1 MIYLGHGRG
10 GVARLDGRIA
20 RFLYLFDFAICN
32 GKNEFHDSHLAGDP
46 DYSLLFY
53 IADGLS
59 VLVVLLISRLDV
71 DVERMESGNLAA
83 GVKRLVRLIDVDVF
97 IFMMLLLG
105 TCWGFLESFLFV
117 FLMELKANS
126 YLLGSNLR
134 IHEII
139 RPHSHSLSVSGMT
152 VTLGCVIGVPF
163 LYISD
168 LIVRKI
174 GSVNVFVVAFVIYC
188 IRFFG
193 YSLIWYVAINY
204 FWQ

>member
-1 MIYLGHGRG
+1 MVA
-10 GVARLDGRIA
+10 GVLLDWTVELQGFVMHLIS
-20 RFLYLFDFAICN
+20 LSFDN
-32 GKNEFHDSHLAGDP
+32 GKINFVILILGIAGDP

-97 IFMMLLLG
+97 ILMMLLLG

-126 YLLGSNLR
+126 YLLGNYTNISK
-134 IHEII
+134 
-139 RPHSHSLSVSGMT
+139 
-152 VTLGCVIGVPF
+152 VI
-163 LYISD
+163 
-168 LIVRKI
+168 
-174 GSVNVFVVAFVIYC
+174 C
-188 IRFFG
+188 HH
-193 YSLIWYVAINY
+193 
-204 FWQ
+204 